1 MEDIYILAGNDDEK
15 IPCRKSV
22 RRRKDNI
29 KIDPERINE
38 AVDRIYLS
46 WCRKQ

>member
-1 MEDIYILAGNDDEK
+1 MEDTYILAGNDDEK

-29 KIDPERINE
+29 KIDPEGLNYG
-38 AVDRIYLS
+38 VDRIYLS
-46 WCRKQ
+46 RCRKQ